1 MTGEGDRIAR
11 ASDYV
16 LGLMNERDRE
26 RAERDLEIDPAFRNA
41 VMQLAERM
49 HLFDR
54 AGNDAETASRP
65 WQDIAA
71 HIAAMPQ
78 MPPLN
83 QDRMGNATS
92 VIDDP
97 RPPIGIGL
105 QALPSRLAVSVA
117 AGLIIAFALGYLA
130 GRFAG

>member
-1 MTGEGDRIAR
+1 MTGESDRIAR

-49 HLFDR
+49 HLFDHAA
-54 AGNDAETASRP
+54 AGTSSRP

-71 HIAAMPQ
+71 RIAELPQ
-78 MPPLN
+78 MSPPG
-83 QDRMGNATS
+83 QSNAKAS
-92 VIDDP
+92 PRIIDGP
-97 RPPIGIGL
+97 RPPIGMGL
-105 QALPSRLAVSVA
+105 HALPGRLSIVVA
-117 AGLIIAFALGYLA
+117 AGLIVAFAFGYFI
-130 GRFAG
+130 GRASMG